1 MAEQEEWE
9 GLRVEGP
16 DGNSG
21 VAWLSLHRP
30 TRFNALDAGLFHSL
44 PLAIAKLDGNPD
56 VRVIVLTGSGAHF
69 CAGIDLS
76 TFAQIA
82 GGGGG
87 GRRNQTKKKESE
99 EPSQQGEETSS
110 SESSNFSSSCVG
122 REREKLR
129 RDLKELQSSF
139 TAFEECRKPV
149 IAAIH
154 GACIGGGIDMITA
167 CDLRYCTKDASF
179 SAKEVDLAITADLGT
194 LQRLPRLIGHGN
206 TMELA
211 LTGRKF
217 TGSEAK
223 SMGLVQDVYDSK
235 AEMLAAVETL
245 AKQIASKSPLAV
257 VGTKA
262 VLLKSRD
269 LTVAQG
275 LEYVALWNAAMLI
288 SQDLKTAIQAQNHK
302 QSKPFFSKL

>member
-87 GRRNQTKKKESE
+87 GGGRNQTKKKEK
-99 EPSQQGEETSS
+99 
-110 SESSNFSSSCVG
+110 
-122 REREKLR
+122 KLR
-129 RDLKELQSSF
+129 RDVKELQSSF

-179 SAKEVDLAITADLGT
+179 SVKEVDLAITADLGT

>member
-30 TRFNALDAGLFHSL
+30 TRFNALDADLFRSL

-87 GRRNQTKKKESE
+87 GGGRRNQTKKEK
-99 EPSQQGEETSS
+99 
-110 SESSNFSSSCVG
+110 
-122 REREKLR
+122 KLR
-129 RDLKELQSSF
+129 RDVKELQSSF

-179 SAKEVDLAITADLGT
+179 SVKEVDLAITADLGT

>member
-87 GRRNQTKKKESE
+87 RRNQTKKKEK
-99 EPSQQGEETSS
+99 
-110 SESSNFSSSCVG
+110 
-122 REREKLR
+122 KLR
-129 RDLKELQSSF
+129 RDVKELQSSF

-179 SAKEVDLAITADLGT
+179 SVKEVDLAITADLGT

>member
-16 DGNSG
+16 EGNSG

-30 TRFNALDAGLFHSL
+30 TRFNALDAGLFRSL

-87 GRRNQTKKKESE
+87 GGRRNQTKKKEK
-99 EPSQQGEETSS
+99 
-110 SESSNFSSSCVG
+110 
-122 REREKLR
+122 KLR
-129 RDLKELQSSF
+129 RDVKELQSSF

-179 SAKEVDLAITADLGT
+179 SVKEVDVAITADLGT

-235 AEMLAAVETL
+235 AELLAAVETL

-257 VGTKA
+257 VGIKA

-302 QSKPFFSKL
+302 QSKPLFSKL

>member
-30 TRFNALDAGLFHSL
+30 TRFNALDAVLFHSL

-87 GRRNQTKKKESE
+87 GGRRNQTKKKEK
-99 EPSQQGEETSS
+99 
-110 SESSNFSSSCVG
+110 
-122 REREKLR
+122 KLR
-129 RDLKELQSSF
+129 RDVKELQSSF

-179 SAKEVDLAITADLGT
+179 SVKEVDLAITADLGT